1 MVLFTNREDTSRT
14 TTVSPGFSHG
24 LEWIWQHLVNVR
36 HPYVL
41 ECGRIRQSTLDVM
54 RARGATIYVADLI
67 TPALDN
73 ASTFWSHE
81 GKKSVFL
88 TDDFLAQLPQIPAGS
103 LAVVCCWGLLDLLPR
118 EAVPTVLE
126 RLYSYLQAGGI
137 LFCFLREPS
146 LAAGADARWWFEGP
160 TVLGS
165 DDRKAKTYPY
175 PAVTNR
181 EMERLFPGGNIKTF
195 LTRSGRREC
204 LGLK

>member
-1 MVLFTNREDTSRT
+1 MALFKSRDETNRAA
-14 TTVSPGFSHG
+14 TVSPGFSHG
-24 LEWIWQHLVNVR
+24 LEWIWQHLANVR
-36 HPYVL
+36 RPHIL
-41 ECGRIRQSTLDVM
+41 ECGGIRQSTLDVIC
-54 RARGATIYVADLI
+54 ARGATIYVADLI

-73 ASTFWSHE
+73 ASACWSQDE
-81 GKKSVFL
+81 KKPAFL
-88 TDDFLAQLPQIPAGS
+88 TNDFLAELPPIPMGS

-118 EAVPTVLE
+118 EALPAVLE
-126 RLYSYLQAGGI
+126 RFHSFLQPGGV

-160 TVLGS
+160 ALLGS
-165 DDRKAKTYPY
+165 DDRKSKTYPY